1 MRPSEPRWG
10 ETMKRGWLFVLG
22 LVLVFGGGFLASR
35 VQTAGGITVKDV
47 AVPGADGVTLR
58 ALLYTPKNATAATP
72 APGVLAVHGYINSRE
87 TQDGFAIEFAR
98 RGYVVLAL
106 DQTGHGASGGAAFSQ
121 GFGGPAGLAYLRSL
135 PMVDKANIGLEGHS
149 MGGWTVLAAAAV
161 MPGDYRSVVLEG
173 SSTGK
178 PFAAEGTAFWPRN
191 LAVVYS
197 RYDEFAPLMWGA
209 PKAADV
215 GSGDKLKAVF
225 GTPSPVVPGRLYG
238 DVGLGTARILWQPA
252 TTHPGDHI
260 SQQAIGHAT
269 DWFAQTLT
277 GGTPR
282 PASDQIWMWKEL
294 GTALALGGFV
304 TLMLGTFELLL
315 ALPLFAGLRHTGEAM
330 VASRDGRWRWNAALT
345 ALVPAITYIP
355 LFLVGALLLPPN
367 GLLRQGITNQLLVW
381 ALVSAAIT
389 LALGLALKSDK
400 PRFDT
405 RWPASI
411 AIAVLSVG
419 VGYAA
424 LLLSEKL
431 FLTDFRLWVVAV
443 RPLTADQAKSFAVYV
458 LPFTAFFLVTLRAFC
473 ARVPVQG
480 DSWLQSYGWAKWA
493 MGGGFA
499 LFLAVA
505 YGGLFLTGALPP
517 GFDPLASIIAM
528 QFWPLLAT
536 VGVVAMFT
544 WRRTNSY
551 VPSAILCG
559 LAVTWYIV
567 AGTATHIV

>member
-1 MRPSEPRWG
+1 
-10 ETMKRGWLFVLG
+10 MKRGWLFVLG
-22 LVLVFGGGFLASR
+22 LLLVFGGGYLASR
-35 VQTAGGITVKDV
+35 VQTAGGITVTDI

-58 ALLYTPKNATAATP
+58 ALLYVPKTATAAKP
-72 APGVLAVHGYINSRE
+72 APGILAVHGYINSRE

-149 MGGWTVLAAAAV
+149 MGGWTVLAAAAA
-161 MPGDYRSVVLEG
+161 MSADYKAVVLEG

-178 PFAAEGTAFWPRN
+178 PFAAEGTPFWPRN

-197 RYDEFAPLMWGA
+197 RYDEFSKLMWGV
-209 PKAADV
+209 PKAVDAA
-215 GSGDKLKAVF
+215 GGDKLKAVF
-225 GTPSPVVPGRLYG
+225 GTPSPVLPGRVYG
-238 DVGLGTARILWQPA
+238 DLSLGTGRVFWQPA

-260 SQQAIGHAT
+260 SREAIGRAT
-269 DWFAQTLT
+269 DWFAQTLE

-304 TLMLGTFELLL
+304 TLMLGAFELLL
-315 ALPLFAGLRHTGEAM
+315 GLPIFAGLRHTGHAT
-330 VASRDGRWRWNAALT
+330 VAARDVRWRKNVVLT
-345 ALVPAITYIP
+345 ALFPVATYLP
-355 LFLVGALLLPPN
+355 LFLFGALALPPN
-367 GLLRQGITNQLLVW
+367 ALLRQGITNQLLVW
-381 ALVSAAIT
+381 ALVSAAIS
-389 LALGLALKSDK
+389 LLLGLLLRAEK

-411 AIAVLSVG
+411 AIAVLSVAI
-419 VGYAA
+419 GYAA
-424 LLLSEKL
+424 LLVSEKL

-443 RPLTADQAKSFAVYV
+443 RPLTADQWKSFAVYV

-480 DSWLQSYGWAKWA
+480 DSWLQSYGWAKWT

-499 LFLAVA
+499 LFLLIA
-505 YGGLFLTGALPP
+505 YGGLFLTGSLPP

-551 VPSAILCG
+551 VPGAILCG

-567 AGTATHIV
+567 AGTATHVV

>member
-1 MRPSEPRWG
+1 
-10 ETMKRGWLFVLG
+10 MKRGWLFLLG
-22 LVLVFGGGFLASR
+22 LLLVFGGGFLAGR
-35 VQTAGGITVKDV
+35 VQTADGITVTDV

-58 ALLYTPKNATAATP
+58 ALLYVPKGATAKTP

-161 MPGDYRSVVLEG
+161 MPRDYRSVVLEG

-191 LAVVYS
+191 LALVYS
-197 RYDEFAPLMWGA
+197 RYDEFAPLMWGV
-209 PKAADV
+209 PRAADV
-215 GSGDKLKAVF
+215 GSGDKLRAVF
-225 GTPSPVVPGRLYG
+225 GTPGPVVADKLYG
-238 DVGLGTARILWQPA
+238 DVELGTARILWQPA

-260 SQQAIGHAT
+260 SREAIGRAT
-269 DWFAQTLT
+269 DWFAQTLE

-282 PASDQIWMWKEL
+282 PAGDQIWMWKEL

-304 TLMLGTFELLL
+304 TLMLGAFELLL
-315 ALPLFAGLRHTGEAM
+315 ALPVFAGLRHAGQAIVQE
-330 VASRDGRWRWNAALT
+330 RDSRWRLNAALT
-345 ALVPAITYIP
+345 ALIPAVTYLP
-355 LFLVGALLLPPN
+355 LFLVGALAGFNTVAP
-367 GLLRQGITNQLLVW
+367 QWITNQLLVW
-381 ALVSAAIT
+381 ALGNAAIT
-389 LALGLALKSDK
+389 LLLGLVLKGDK

-411 AIAVLSVG
+411 AIAALSVA

-424 LLLSEKL
+424 LLASEKL
-431 FLTDFRLWVVAV
+431 FLTDFRFWVLAV
-443 RPLTADQAKSFAVYV
+443 RPMTGDQWKSFAVYV

-473 ARVPVQG
+473 ARLPVQG

-499 LFLAVA
+499 LFLLIA

-517 GFDPLASIIAM
+517 LFDPLASIIAI

-551 VPSAILCG
+551 VPGAILCG

>member
-1 MRPSEPRWG
+1 
-10 ETMKRGWLFVLG
+10 MKRGWLFLLG
-22 LVLVFGGGFLASR
+22 LLLVFGGGFLAHR
-35 VQTAGGITVKDV
+35 VQTAGGISVKEV
-47 AVPGADGVTLR
+47 SVPGADGVPLK
-58 ALLYTPKNATAATP
+58 ALLYIPRTATAASP

-121 GFGGPAGLAYLRSL
+121 GFGGPAGLAYLRNL

-149 MGGWTVLAAAAV
+149 MGGWTVLAAATV
-161 MPGDYRSVVLEG
+161 MPDAYRAMVLEG

-178 PFAAEGTAFWPRN
+178 PFAADGTPAWPRN

-197 RYDEFAPLMWGA
+197 RYDEFAKLMWLA

-215 GSGDKLKAVF
+215 GMSPKLRSVF
-225 GTPSPVVPGRLYG
+225 GAPGPVLAGKLYG
-238 DVGLGTARILWQPA
+238 DIGAGTARILYQPA

-260 SQQAIGHAT
+260 SREAIGRAT
-269 DWFAQTLT
+269 DWFARTLK

-315 ALPLFAGLRHTGEAM
+315 ALPMFAGLRHAGEATAM
-330 VASRDGRWRWNAALT
+330 VRDKGWRWNAALS
-345 ALVPAITYIP
+345 ALIPPLLYIP
-355 LFLVGALLLPPN
+355 LFLVGGLILPPN
-367 GLLRQGITNQLLVW
+367 ALLRQGITNQLLVW
-381 ALVSAAIT
+381 AMGSAAVT
-389 LALGLALKSDK
+389 LLLGAVLKGKS
-400 PRFDT
+400 PRFDN

-411 AIAVLSVG
+411 AIAALSVG
-419 VGYAA
+419 AGYLA
-424 LLLSEKL
+424 LLASEAL

-443 RPLTADQAKSFAVYV
+443 RPMTADQWRSFAVYGP
-458 LPFTAFFLVTLRAFC
+458 PFTAFFLVTLRAFC
-473 ARVPVQG
+473 ARLPVQG
-480 DSWLQSYGWAKWA
+480 DGWLASYGWAKWA

-499 LFLAVA
+499 LFLLIA
-505 YGGLFLTGALPP
+505 YGTLFLTGALPP
-517 GFDPLASIIAM
+517 GFDPLASIIAI

-536 VGVVAMFT
+536 VGVVTMFT

-551 VPSAILCG
+551 VPGAILCG

>member
-1 MRPSEPRWG
+1 MR
-10 ETMKRGWLFVLG
+10 RGWLFLLG
-22 LVLVFGGGFLASR
+22 LVLVLGGGFLASR
-35 VQTAGGITVKDV
+35 VQTAGGITVTDV

-58 ALLYTPKNATAATP
+58 ALLYVPRNATAATP

-161 MPGDYRSVVLEG
+161 MPRDYQAVVLEG

-178 PFAAEGTAFWPRN
+178 PFAVEGTAFWPRN
-191 LAVVYS
+191 LALVYS
-197 RYDEFAPLMWGA
+197 RYDEFAPLMWGV
-209 PKAADV
+209 PRAADV
-215 GSGDKLKAVF
+215 GEGGKLKAVF
-225 GTPSPVVPGRLYG
+225 GTSSPVVADRLYG
-238 DVGLGTARILWQPA
+238 DIGLGTARILHQPA

-260 SQQAIGHAT
+260 SREAIGRAA
-269 DWFAQTLT
+269 DWFARTLE

-282 PASDQIWMWKEL
+282 PAGDQIWMWKEL

-315 ALPLFAGLRHTGEAM
+315 GLPFFAGLRHAGEAG
-330 VASRDGRWRWNAALT
+330 VASRDGRWRLNAILT
-345 ALVPAITYIP
+345 AVVPAVIYIP
-355 LFLVGALLLPPN
+355 LFLLGALALPPN
-367 GLLRQGITNQLLVW
+367 PLLRQGITNQLLVW
-381 ALVSAAIT
+381 ALASAAVT
-389 LALGLALKSDK
+389 LLLGLVLKGDK

-411 AIAVLSVG
+411 AIAGLSVAA
-419 VGYAA
+419 GYLA
-424 LLLSEKL
+424 LLASEKL
-431 FLTDFRLWVVAV
+431 FLTDFRLWVLAV
-443 RPLTADQAKSFAVYV
+443 RPMTADQWKSFAVYV
-458 LPFTAFFLVTLRAFC
+458 LPFTAFFLVALRAFC
-473 ARVPVQG
+473 ARIPVQG
-480 DSWLQSYGWAKWA
+480 DSWLQSYAWAKWA

-499 LFLAVA
+499 LFLAIA

-517 GFDPLASIIAM
+517 GFDPLAGIIAI

-551 VPSAILCG
+551 VPGAVLCG

-567 AGTATHIV
+567 AGTATHVV